1 MSEKIDNSKYRKTKL
16 KEFILK
22 LHGGESQKTVFNGFQ
37 SIGCRCLQDL
47 YTFWQVYSLE
57 QLPSRLHW

>member
-1 MSEKIDNSKYRKTKL
+1 MIINYKGKKSMSEKIDNSKYRKTKL

-37 SIGCRCLQDL
+37 SKAKLCFGLATDKK
-47 YTFWQVYSLE
+47 
-57 QLPSRLHW
+57 

>member
-37 SIGCRCLQDL
+37 SKPKLCFG
-47 YTFWQVYSLE
+47 LE
-57 QLPSRLHW
+57 TDKK